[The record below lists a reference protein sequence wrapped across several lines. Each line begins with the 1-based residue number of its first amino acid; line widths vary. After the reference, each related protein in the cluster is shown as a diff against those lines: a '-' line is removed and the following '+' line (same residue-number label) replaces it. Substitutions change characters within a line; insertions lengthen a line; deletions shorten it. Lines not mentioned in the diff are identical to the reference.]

1 MQFVRETLLP
11 GATERIALTLRID
24 DFENRLEASY
34 EMTAQDK
41 DAMRELMNQLTV
53 HRPISGTIIMIVTE
67 EYSAFYRGMQ
77 TAEDA
82 ARIIQNR
89 VAIYLSERAG

>member
-1 MQFVRETLLP
+1 
-11 GATERIALTLRID
+11 
-24 DFENRLEASY
+24 
-34 EMTAQDK
+34 
-41 DAMRELMNQLTV
+41 MRELMNQLTV